1 MPPEHTPFP
10 RKHYPLQEDEALY
23 RALYARTQKI
33 RVEGELVVPLL
44 TSTTALVGALRTAQR
59 RGHLRIG
66 LEAAEEKL
74 ARERQ
79 GLLKME
85 REQGLQVGKRISR
98 LILVAD
104 DGTERFYR
112 SVEWL
117 AKDHASRMLVC
128 RLDIPGSE
136 IGRILFGEERNI
148 KLLLVDHKD
157 SVSLIFQSL
166 IPEEK
171 EKE

>member
-1 MPPEHTPFP
+1 MHSEKINLP
-10 RKHYPLQEDEALY
+10 RKHQSPQEEEAL
-23 RALYARTQKI
+23 RTALYTRTQKI
-33 RVEGELVVPLL
+33 RTEGDLVVPVL
-44 TSTTALVGALRTAQR
+44 TVNSALAQALITAER

-74 ARERQ
+74 VREQR

-85 REQGLQVGKRISR
+85 KEQGLWVGPRISR
-98 LILVAD
+98 LILVAN

-112 SVEWL
+112 GVEWL
-117 AKDHASRMLVC
+117 AKDHKSRLLVC

-148 KLLLVDHKD
+148 KLLLIDHKD
-157 SVSLIFQSL
+157 TVSLVFQTL

-171 EKE
+171 AGE